1 MSTNKRDLLALRKEQ
16 GDIVATLNGK
26 LDAIGDNVP
35 SADQLTE
42 IRDLNKRLEDVSDG
56 IKTAEEL
63 NGYRKTAGEHL
74 RELQAGNN
82 GLPKTEREL
91 HEGEGRKQDARDRV
105 SHTRR
110 VVEDE
115 QFKAWREAGA
125 LGKSPRVV
133 VPNVKSLITGASGT
147 SAGAMVTNDVTGI
160 LDDNGNREALTV
172 LDLITVSATDSDTV
186 EFVRENAFTN
196 ASAEVAEAT
205 STADGAKP
213 ESALTFTNVQISVQN
228 LAHWIPVTRR
238 AVEDAGQ
245 LETYVRALLVYGLRE
260 RLNKEVI
267 EGNGIAP
274 NLQGVEN
281 VSGVQSQ
288 AYSTSLLETFR
299 KARTLATKNGKRRPT
314 AYVVG
319 ADTME
324 AVELTTD
331 NNNAYYFGG
340 AVTAYGIN
348 TVWGVPIVED
358 NTFTTANRAYV
369 ADWSLAYAW
378 MRHDAVVHVSDSHSD
393 LFVRNIL
400 TMLAEMR
407 VAFGL
412 IRPSAFVKIAT
423 A

>member
-1 MSTNKRDLLALRKEQ
+1 MPTNKRDLLALRKEQ
-16 GDIVATLNGK
+16 ADIVQDLNTK
-26 LDAIGDNVP
+26 LDAIGDDAP
-35 SADQLTE
+35 TAEQLAE
-42 IRDLNKRLEDVSDG
+42 VRDLNKRLEDVSDG
-56 IKTAEEL
+56 IKSAEEL
-63 NGYRKTAGEHL
+63 AGYRKTAGEHL
-74 RELQAGNN
+74 RDMNAGGK

-91 HEGEGRKQDARDRV
+91 RDGEDRAQEKRDRQ
-105 SHTRR
+105 SATAR
-110 VVEDE
+110 VLADE
-115 QFKAWREAGA
+115 QFKAWRESGA
-125 LGKSPRVV
+125 QGKSPRVI
-133 VPNVKSLITGASGT
+133 VPNVKGLITGASGT
-147 SAGAMVTNDVTGI
+147 SAGAMVSPDVTGI
-160 LDDNGNREALTV
+160 MDDNGNREALTV

-196 ASAEVAEAT
+196 AGAEVAEAT

-213 ESALTFTNVQISVQN
+213 ESALTFTNVQLSVQN
-228 LAHWIPVTRR
+228 IAHWIPVTRR

-245 LETYVRALLVYGLRE
+245 LETYVRNLLVYGLRE
-260 RLNKEVI
+260 RLNKQI
-267 EGNGIAP
+267 LEGDGIAP

-281 VSGVQSQ
+281 DGGVQSQ
-288 AYSTSLLETFR
+288 AFSTSLLETMR

-314 AYVVG
+314 AYVVD

-324 AVELTTD
+324 AVELSTD

-358 NTFTTANRAYV
+358 NTFTTANRAFV
-369 ADWSLAYAW
+369 ADWSLAFAW